1 MHLHFLF
8 INQEGSHNFE
18 EVFWGIKKNKKI
30 KTSKR
35 EKTLPL
41 RSYAVGRR
49 TERTCREV
57 SAHCSQIQEWV
68 ERV

>member
-49 TERTCREV
+49 TERTSSVCALQPNSGVGGEGMT
-57 SAHCSQIQEWV
+57 
-68 ERV
+68 